1 MSQQQRPVTSGGAAT
16 NRTQQT
22 QQPQQQLTPQQQQQL
37 QQQKLQQQQRLAA
50 QQKQQPQQ
58 PQQQQQQQQQQQ
70 KPAATAQASS
80 AKRMPDVSTLTTAC
94 KLSVAEDKPIML
106 TYWSESFDKSVCI
119 MCNKG
124 SGEKVIYKDSESY
137 TSPIVKSYKNAEDY
151 ILMTENSIYI
161 VVAHIIV
168 KTQ

>member
-1 MSQQQRPVTSGGAAT
+1 MSQQQRPASASGAP
-16 NRTQQT
+16 NRT

-37 QQQKLQQQQRLAA
+37 QQQKLAQQQRLA
-50 QQKQQPQQ
+50 QQKQQQQAPQQQ
-58 PQQQQQQQQQQQ
+58 PQQAR
-70 KPAATAQASS
+70 PATASASS

-106 TYWSESFDKSVCI
+106 TYWSESFDKSICI

-137 TSPIVKSYKNAEDY
+137 TSPIVKSYKNVEDF

-161 VVAHIIV
+161 VIAGIPV
-168 KTQ
+168 KSQ

>member
-1 MSQQQRPVTSGGAAT
+1 MSQQRPASAGGAP
-16 NRTQQT
+16 NRT
-22 QQPQQQLTPQQQQQL
+22 QQQLTPQQQQQL
-37 QQQKLQQQQRLAA
+37 QQQRLAQQQQQQRLA
-50 QQKQQPQQ
+50 QQQQQRLAQQ
-58 PQQQQQQQQQQQ
+58 PQQQQQAR
-70 KPAATAQASS
+70 PATTNASS

-106 TYWSESFDKSVCI
+106 TYWSESFDKTVCI

-137 TSPIVKSYKNAEDY
+137 TSPIVKSYKNVEDY

-161 VVAHIIV
+161 VIAGIPV
-168 KTQ
+168 KSQ

>member
-1 MSQQQRPVTSGGAAT
+1 MSQQQRPASTSGAP
-16 NRTQQT
+16 NRTQQ
-22 QQPQQQLTPQQQQQL
+22 PQQLTPQQQQQL
-37 QQQKLQQQQRLAA
+37 QQQKLAQQQRLA
-50 QQKQQPQQ
+50 QQKQQQQQAPQQQAPQQQ
-58 PQQQQQQQQQQQ
+58 PQQAR
-70 KPAATAQASS
+70 PATASASS

-137 TSPIVKSYKNAEDY
+137 TSPIVKSYKNVEDF

-161 VVAHIIV
+161 VIAGIPV
-168 KTQ
+168 KSQ

>member
-1 MSQQQRPVTSGGAAT
+1 MSQQRPASAGGAP
-16 NRTQQT
+16 NRT
-22 QQPQQQLTPQQQQQL
+22 QQQLTPQQQQQL
-37 QQQKLQQQQRLAA
+37 QQQRLAQQQQQQRLA
-50 QQKQQPQQ
+50 QQ
-58 PQQQQQQQQQQQ
+58 PQQQQQAR
-70 KPAATAQASS
+70 PATTNASS

-106 TYWSESFDKSVCI
+106 TYWSESFDKTVCI

-137 TSPIVKSYKNAEDY
+137 TSPIVKSYKNVEDY

-161 VVAHIIV
+161 VIAGIPV
-168 KTQ
+168 KSQ

>member
-1 MSQQQRPVTSGGAAT
+1 MSQQQRPASASGVP
-16 NRTQQT
+16 NRT

-37 QQQKLQQQQRLAA
+37 QQQKLAQQQRLA
-50 QQKQQPQQ
+50 QQKQQQPQQ
-58 PQQQQQQQQQQQ
+58 PQQQPQQPQQPQQQAR
-70 KPAATAQASS
+70 PVTANASS

-137 TSPIVKSYKNAEDY
+137 TSPIVKSYKNVEDY

-161 VVAHIIV
+161 VVANIHV
-168 KTQ
+168 KSQ

>member
-1 MSQQQRPVTSGGAAT
+1 MSQQQRPVSAGGAP
-16 NRTQQT
+16 NR
-22 QQPQQQLTPQQQQQL
+22 PPQQLTQQQQQQL
-37 QQQKLQQQQRLAA
+37 QQQRLTAQQQQQQRLAA
-50 QQKQQPQQ
+50 QQKQQ
-58 PQQQQQQQQQQQ
+58 QQQQQPQA
-70 KPAATAQASS
+70 KPATAANASS

-106 TYWSESFDKSVCI
+106 TYWSESFDKSICI

-137 TSPIVKSYKNAEDY
+137 TSPIVKSYKNVEDY

-161 VVAHIIV
+161 VVANIPV
-168 KTQ
+168 KSQ

>member
-1 MSQQQRPVTSGGAAT
+1 MSQQRPASAGGAP
-16 NRTQQT
+16 NRT
-22 QQPQQQLTPQQQQQL
+22 QQQLTPQQQQQL
-37 QQQKLQQQQRLAA
+37 QQQRLAQQQQQQRLA
-50 QQKQQPQQ
+50 QQ
-58 PQQQQQQQQQQQ
+58 PQQQQQAR
-70 KPAATAQASS
+70 PATTNASS

-106 TYWSESFDKSVCI
+106 TYWSESFDKTVCI

-137 TSPIVKSYKNAEDY
+137 TSPIVKSYENVEDY

-161 VVAHIIV
+161 VIAGIPV
-168 KTQ
+168 KSQ

>member
-1 MSQQQRPVTSGGAAT
+1 MSQQQRPVSTGGAP
-16 NRTQQT
+16 NRTQQ
-22 QQPQQQLTPQQQQQL
+22 PQQLTPQQQQQL
-37 QQQKLQQQQRLAA
+37 QQQRLAQQQQQQRLA
-50 QQKQQPQQ
+50 QQKQQQ
-58 PQQQQQQQQQQQ
+58 PQQQQQAR
-70 KPAATAQASS
+70 PATTSASS

-106 TYWSESFDKSVCI
+106 TYWSESFDKTVCI

-137 TSPIVKSYKNAEDY
+137 TSPIVKSYKNVEDF

-161 VVAHIIV
+161 VVANITV
-168 KTQ
+168 KSQ